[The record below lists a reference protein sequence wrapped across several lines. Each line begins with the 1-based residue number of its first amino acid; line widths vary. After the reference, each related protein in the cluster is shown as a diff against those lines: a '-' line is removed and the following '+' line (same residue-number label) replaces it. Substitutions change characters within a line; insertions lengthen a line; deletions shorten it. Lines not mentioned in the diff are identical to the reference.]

1 MTWTD
6 KIPEIAEIGTSAER
20 GGEVD
25 KTALEEALKQ
35 SADDAWTTDS
45 KERYQTAWD
54 VANEIYDNKN
64 ASRQLLIRHL
74 VRCSQLTTVLR

>member
-1 MTWTD
+1 MNSSSPEGKTLESITVTWTD

-54 VANEIYDNKN
+54 AGE
-64 ASRQLLIRHL
+64 
-74 VRCSQLTTVLR
+74 